1 LEKDEGERI
10 NRIRIDEVL
19 GVSPDIAAVAC
30 PYCLT
35 MLKDGV
41 DDREAA
47 DRVRVMD
54 VAEVLQAS
62 LQ

>member
-1 LEKDEGERI
+1 
-10 NRIRIDEVL
+10 
-19 GVSPDIAAVAC
+19 
-30 PYCLT
+30 